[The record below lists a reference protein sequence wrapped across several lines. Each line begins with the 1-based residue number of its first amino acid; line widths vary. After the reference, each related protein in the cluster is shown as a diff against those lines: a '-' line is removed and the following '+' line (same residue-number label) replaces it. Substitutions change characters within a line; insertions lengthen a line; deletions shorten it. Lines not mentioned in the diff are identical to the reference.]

1 MNDLRE
7 DLTRHAAGFVPSH
20 QGYEQVLRRVGRR
33 RLLRR
38 VASGITAFVIAA
50 VAFVGL
56 WSVTRTRSMPA
67 VGPEPTVSTP
77 SPSIEVP
84 PEQLRI
90 GLRTDVDGWVVLPD
104 GFGVWVA
111 GAGLLSVDPET
122 GRVTETT
129 RGMRWDYDY
138 VRLAEY
144 GEGSVWVASGST
156 LWLIDALSGTT
167 IRRFDLSS
175 LGTIDDVFQSSDPDA
190 TWVTADG
197 PDRNVL
203 VQIDPDTGHVLYQH
217 PVGQG
222 VHEMTEAGGFLFVSS
237 RSSAHDLIRVDP
249 VSGDTMSIPDVHPYS
264 IAGIGHKVWVEEG
277 DYVHCIDAALPATDC
292 AELEIPRATALAADG
307 QDLWVLTG
315 TGSTSSS
322 IYLPDPNQ
330 PATVRL
336 VDGLTG
342 QVVGGPLSLPDVTP
356 ATLSAFDGHAWA
368 GFYDTGRLLRI
379 DATKTP

>member
-7 DLTRHAAGFVPSH
+7 ELTRHAAGFAPSH
-20 QGYEQVLRRVGRR
+20 EGYEQVLRRVARR

-38 VASGITAFVIAA
+38 IASGITAFVIAV
-50 VAFVGL
+50 VAFAGL
-56 WSVTRTRSMPA
+56 WSVIRTSGMPA
-67 VGPEPTVSTP
+67 IGPEPTVSTE
-77 SPSIEVP
+77 SPSIEMS

-111 GAGLLSVDPET
+111 GRDLLSVDPET
-122 GRVTETT
+122 GHVTETMHGT
-129 RGMRWDYDY
+129 RWDYDY

-156 LWLIDALSGTT
+156 LWLIDVLSGTT
-167 IRRFDLSS
+167 IRRLDLSS

-203 VQIDPDTGHVLYQH
+203 VRIDPDTGHVLYQH

-222 VHEMTEAGGFLFVSS
+222 VHQMTEADGFLFVSS

-249 VSGDTMSIPDVHPYS
+249 LSGDTIALPDIHPDS
-264 IAGIGHKVWVEEG
+264 MAGIGYKVWIEEG
-277 DYVHCIDAALPATDC
+277 DYVHCIDASLLAADC
-292 AELEIPRATALAADG
+292 AEMEIPLAAALAADG

-322 IYLPDPNQ
+322 IYLPDPDQ

-336 VDGLTG
+336 VDGISG
-342 QVVGGPLSLPDVTP
+342 DVVAGPLALPDVTP
-356 ATLSAFDGHAWA
+356 ATLSAFDGHAWV
-368 GFYDTGRLLRI
+368 GFHDTGRLLRI
-379 DATKTP
+379 DATTTS